1 MLNRSCETRHLLPR
15 SQILEE
21 KVFENIFYHV
31 VAEFPISY
39 FLWIDDKFCQ
49 ILFLN
54 LLMWSPHF
62 SFWFV
67 NRESYIVCQW
77 ILSQPYISSIHFSWS
92 QCIYFYMLVDLIC
105 YYFLLR
111 MFVFMFVRGI
121 DLQFSLL
128 IRSIDGVDVKLF
140 FLQKSR
146 NKWYYFFLKCL
157 VEFIITSL
165 VFSL

>member
-21 KVFENIFYHV
+21 RVFENIFYHV

-92 QCIYFYMLVDLIC
+92 QCIYFYVGWFDL
-105 YYFLLR
+105 L
-111 MFVFMFVRGI
+111 
-121 DLQFSLL
+121 
-128 IRSIDGVDVKLF
+128 LF
-140 FLQKSR
+140 FAKDVCIYVR
-146 NKWYYFFLKCL
+146 EGYWFA
-157 VEFIITSL
+157 
-165 VFSL
+165 VFSAYTFYRWCRCQAFFSAKV